1 MEALLELGPLLRTW
15 RGRLQPGDV
24 GSPFG
29 SASTRTAGLRREEV
43 AWLAGVSPDYVK
55 RLEQGRAHPTA
66 SVVHAL
72 ARALRLSEAETAT
85 ALRLAG
91 HADDLRA
98 LMPRRITPSV
108 RRLLDRFPDTPVAVF
123 DAAWTRLD
131 QNPLW
136 TALTGD
142 PRGRGDREDNL
153 VWRGFLGE
161 PGRVRHPQPDQYRA
175 SIVADLHRVHA
186 RYPAD
191 PDLVSLVT
199 TLRRRSEDFARLWGA
214 SDLGEHGNE
223 RKTIDHPELGAIELD
238 CDIVTVQGAGLRL
251 IIFTAEPG
259 TAAADQLRL
268 LSVIG
273 SERVSA
279 RGGST
284 TGSPPTS

>member
-15 RGRLQPGDV
+15 RGRLQPADI

-29 SASTRTAGLRREEV
+29 FTSTRTPGLRREEV

-91 HADDLRA
+91 HASDLRA

-131 QNPLW
+131 QNPMW

-142 PRGRGDREDNL
+142 PRGRGERDDNL
-153 VWRGFLGE
+153 VWRIFLGD
-161 PGRVRHPQPDQYRA
+161 PGRVRHPEPDQYRA

-186 RYPAD
+186 RYLND
-191 PDLVSLVT
+191 SDLASMVS
-199 TLRRRSEDFARLWGA
+199 TLRQRSDEFERLWGTSA
-214 SDLGEHGNE
+214 LGEHGNE
-223 RKTIDHPELGAIELD
+223 RKTIDHPELGPIELD
-238 CDIVTVQGAGLRL
+238 CDIVTVQGADLRM

-259 TAAADQLRL
+259 TAAAEQLQL
-268 LSVIG
+268 LDVIG
-273 SERVSA
+273 SEHVS
-279 RGGST
+279 
-284 TGSPPTS
+284 TS

>member
-1 MEALLELGPLLRTW
+1 MDALLELGTLLRTW
-15 RGRLQPGDV
+15 RGRLQPVDV

-29 SASTRTAGLRREEV
+29 STSTRTAGLRREEV

-66 SVVHAL
+66 SVVYAL

-91 HADDLRA
+91 HASDLRT

-108 RRLLDRFPDTPVAVF
+108 RRLLDRLPDTPVGVF

-142 PRGRGDREDNL
+142 PRSHGGRNDNL
-153 VWRGFLGE
+153 VWRNFLGE
-161 PGRVRHPQPDQYRA
+161 PSRVRHPQPEEHRA
-175 SIVADLHRVHA
+175 SLVADLHRVQI
-186 RYPAD
+186 RYPNDSELA
-191 PDLVSLVT
+191 SLVT
-199 TLRRRSEDFARLWGA
+199 ALRQHSREFARLWD
-214 SDLGEHGNE
+214 SSVLGEQGNE
-223 RKTIDHPELGAIELD
+223 HKTIDHPELGPIELD
-238 CDIVTVQGAGLRL
+238 CDIVTVQEAELRL
-251 IIFTAEPG
+251 IVFTAEPDT
-259 TAAADQLRL
+259 TAAEQLQL

-273 SERVSA
+273 SQRL
-279 RGGST
+279 ST
-284 TGSPPTS
+284 A